1 MEVEKMEPLRKLKV
15 IDNAPGVFNV
25 SNAVSY
31 HPTSIVS
38 KQLIKKETGSVTL
51 FAFDEGQDL
60 SEHTAPYDAMV
71 HVLEGEAE
79 IFITQKKYVVK
90 AGEMIIMP
98 ANQPHALKALK
109 KFKMLLVMIR
119 S

>member
-1 MEVEKMEPLRKLKV
+1 MEPQRKLKIV
-15 IDNAPGVFNV
+15 EAEAHVFDPSASIDYQQGSV
-25 SNAVSY
+25 
-31 HPTSIVS
+31 VS
-38 KQLIKKETGSVTL
+38 KQLLKKDTGNVTL
-51 FAFDEGQDL
+51 FAFDEGQGL

-79 IFITQKKYVVK
+79 ILISKKSHHVK

-98 ANQPHALKALK
+98 AGRPHALMAMR
-109 KFKMLLVMIR
+109 KFKMLLIMIK